1 MEVRWLLLSVSY
13 AHLSRHT
20 PPPEFT
26 EWNAESVASVK
37 QFGALASKM
46 AVCLHRMPPG
56 AWMALFQRGP
66 ALGHAVL
73 GLEKGFYEKLAKG
86 AERAGSRAL
95 KKPKGGRPI
104 KWTHHVA
111 GDVARRTAR
120 AYELLTGK
128 RATPGGNRVSDERN
142 EFERLLQKVYA
153 NLGIEASA
161 EVHAR
166 KLVREKTKPK

>member
-46 AVCLHRMPPG
+46 ADCLHRM
-56 AWMALFQRGP
+56 
-66 ALGHAVL
+66 
-73 GLEKGFYEKLAKG
+73 
-86 AERAGSRAL
+86 
-95 KKPKGGRPI
+95 
-104 KWTHHVA
+104 THHVA

>member
-46 AVCLHRMPPG
+46 ADCLHRMPPG

-120 AYELLTGK
+120 AY
-128 RATPGGNRVSDERN
+128 DC
-142 EFERLLQKVYA
+142 
-153 NLGIEASA
+153 
-161 EVHAR
+161 
-166 KLVREKTKPK
+166 